1 MPWFS
6 FDISALCVAEAVALV
21 TAWGLFIGMEGV
33 PEHFATFVP
42 KTPGSEFLSGMLQGC
57 SGGPPGTRNSC
68 FAFSRRLASSGLG
81 IVGPGSFCFLRSQ
94 AQAGEPAAGRRSSHS
109 LGG

>member
-33 PEHFATFVP
+33 LEHFATFVP
-42 KTPGSEFLSGMLQGC
+42 KTPGAEFLSGMLQGC
-57 SGGPPGTRNSC
+57 SGDPQEPGTPALPFRDVWLPLLWGSW
-68 FAFSRRLASSGLG
+68 GLG
-81 IVGPGSFCFLRSQ
+81 ASVS
-94 AQAGEPAAGRRSSHS
+94 
-109 LGG
+109 